1 MCGSAEASVDSGCSH
16 FGPPIPDPVIPGEGS
31 VILGSLLIPH
41 PHSTL
46 CSLFPNLPGPK
57 KVWLEN
63 FIGLSDLKSNMYLLK
78 KKKGK
83 KIVKKCRKV

>member
-1 MCGSAEASVDSGCSH
+1 M
-16 FGPPIPDPVIPGEGS
+16 
-31 VILGSLLIPH
+31 ILSSLLIPH

-63 FIGLSDLKSNMYLLK
+63 FTGLSDLKSNTYLLEK
-78 KKKGK
+78 KKSKSAEK
-83 KIVKKCRKV
+83 FK

>member
-1 MCGSAEASVDSGCSH
+1 M
-16 FGPPIPDPVIPGEGS
+16 
-31 VILGSLLIPH
+31 ILGSLLIPH

-63 FIGLSDLKSNMYLLK
+63 FIRLSDLKSNTYLLEK
-78 KKKGK
+78 KK
-83 KIVKKCRKV
+83 VKKCRKV

>member
-1 MCGSAEASVDSGCSH
+1 M
-16 FGPPIPDPVIPGEGS
+16 
-31 VILGSLLIPH
+31 ILGSLLIPY

-63 FIGLSDLKSNMYLLK
+63 FIGLSDVKSNTYLLEK
-78 KKKGK
+78 KKSK
-83 KIVKKCRKV
+83 KENSQKVQKSLSK

>member
-1 MCGSAEASVDSGCSH
+1 M
-16 FGPPIPDPVIPGEGS
+16 
-31 VILGSLLIPH
+31 ILGSLLIPY

-63 FIGLSDLKSNMYLLK
+63 FIGLSDVKSNTYLLEK
-78 KKKGK
+78 KKKVKK

>member
-1 MCGSAEASVDSGCSH
+1 M
-16 FGPPIPDPVIPGEGS
+16 
-31 VILGSLLIPH
+31 ILGSLLIPH

-63 FIGLSDLKSNMYLLK
+63 FIRLSDLKSNTYLLEK
-78 KKKGK
+78 KKKSK
-83 KIVKKCRKV
+83 SAEKFK

>member
-1 MCGSAEASVDSGCSH
+1 M
-16 FGPPIPDPVIPGEGS
+16 
-31 VILGSLLIPH
+31 ILGSLLIPY

-63 FIGLSDLKSNMYLLK
+63 FIGLFDVKSNTYLLEK
-78 KKKGK
+78 KKK
-83 KIVKKCRKV
+83 